1 MRPGS
6 TGNGWNM
13 PSPPRDPDL
22 SVLAGRLALKN
33 PVLVASG
40 TGGYGAELTPLLDLA
55 RIGGVVTKT
64 IFQEARP
71 GNPPQRI
78 AETAAGMLN
87 SIGLEGVGIDR
98 FLAEKLPKLARAD
111 TRVVV
116 SIGGYGP
123 QDFARLA
130 ERLDAEPRCD
140 ALELNISCPN
150 VKEGGLDM
158 STHPR
163 LAAEV
168 VRAVR
173 LRTRKPVWAK
183 LTPNVTSI
191 SDVGKACLDEGADGL
206 SAVNTLLGMKI
217 DVHRR
222 RPVLRRG
229 VGGLSG
235 PAIRPVALVKCW
247 ELIQVLRCDV
257 IGIGG
262 IATPEDAL
270 EFLIAGCKAVQ
281 VGTAVY
287 ADPDCPAR
295 IADGIGR
302 FLAEHDL
309 PGIGDLIGSIQVDR
323 EWLLGPQR
331 KEDDPTA

>member
-1 MRPGS
+1 MNAPK
-6 TGNGWNM
+6 
-13 PSPPRDPDL
+13 PDL
-22 SVLAGRLALKN
+22 RVVAGGLPLRN

-40 TGGYGAELTPLLDLA
+40 TGGYGAELTPILDLA
-55 RIGGVVTKT
+55 TIGGVVTKT
-64 IFQEARP
+64 IFQEVRP

-78 AETAAGMLN
+78 AETPAGMLN

-98 FLAEKLPKLARAD
+98 FLAEKLPRLDGVQTA
-111 TRVVV
+111 VVV

-123 QDFARLA
+123 EDFAALA
-130 ERLDAEPRCD
+130 ERLEGVARCD
-140 ALELNISCPN
+140 AIELNISCPN

-173 LRTRKPVWAK
+173 PRTRKPVWAK
-183 LTPNVTSI
+183 LTPNVTRI
-191 SDVGKACLDEGADGL
+191 SEVGKACLDEGADGL
-206 SAVNTLLGMKI
+206 AAINTLLGMKI
-217 DVHRR
+217 DVRTRR
-222 RPVLRRG
+222 TALRRG

-247 ELIQVLRCDV
+247 ELLRVLGADV

-262 IATPEDAL
+262 IASTDDAL

-287 ADPDCPAR
+287 ADPDLPGR
-295 IADGIGR
+295 IAQGIGSHLEAR
-302 FLAEHDL
+302 GLRNVNE
-309 PGIGDLIGSIQVDR
+309 LIGSVEVDE
-323 EWLLGPQR
+323 EWLLGPR
-331 KEDDPTA
+331 AADEEGGKA

>member
-1 MRPGS
+1 MSEP
-6 TGNGWNM
+6 N
-13 PSPPRDPDL
+13 L
-22 SVLAGRLALKN
+22 SIVAGKLALKN
-33 PVLVASG
+33 PVLIASG
-40 TGGYGAELTPLLDLA
+40 TGGYGAELMPLLDLS

-64 IFQEARP
+64 IFQDVRP

-78 AETAAGMLN
+78 AETPAGMLN
-87 SIGLEGVGIDR
+87 SIGLEGVGIER
-98 FLAEKLPKLARAD
+98 LLAEKLPKLDEVD

-123 QDFARLA
+123 EDFARLA
-130 ERLDAEPRCD
+130 ARLDTVPRCD

-173 LRTRKPVWAK
+173 RCTRKPVWAK
-183 LTPNVTSI
+183 LTPNVTRL

-206 SAVNTLLGMKI
+206 SAINTLLGMQI
-217 DVHRR
+217 DVTRR
-222 RPVLRRG
+222 APTLRRG

-235 PAIRPVALVKCW
+235 PAIRPIALVKCW
-247 ELIQVLRCDV
+247 ELLQVLHCDV
-257 IGIGG
+257 IGMGG
-262 IATPEDAL
+262 IATADDAL

-295 IADGIGR
+295 IVNGIAQHLERAGMAR
-302 FLAEHDL
+302 VT
-309 PGIGDLIGSIQVDR
+309 DLIGSIEVDR
-323 EWLLGPQR
+323 EWLLGPR
-331 KEDDPTA
+331 AVDEEGGK

>member
-1 MRPGS
+1 MSEPVV
-6 TGNGWNM
+6 
-13 PSPPRDPDL
+13 DL
-22 SVLAGRLALKN
+22 TVTAGGLSLKS

-40 TGGYGAELTPLLDLA
+40 TGGYGADLLPLLNPA
-55 RIGGVVTKT
+55 SIGGVVTKT
-64 IFQEARP
+64 IFRDVRP
-71 GNPPQRI
+71 GNPPHRI
-78 AETAAGMLN
+78 AETPAGMLN

-98 FLAEKLPKLARAD
+98 YLAEKLPRLDGVD

-123 QDFARLA
+123 ADFAELA
-130 ERLDAEPRCD
+130 ARLDAEPRCD

-173 LRTRKPVWAK
+173 PVTRKPIWAK
-183 LTPNVTSI
+183 LTPNVTRI
-191 SDVGKACLDEGADGL
+191 SDVGKACMDAGADGL
-206 SAVNTLLGMKI
+206 AAINTLLGMRI
-217 DVHRR
+217 DPATRA
-222 RPVLRRG
+222 PMLRRG

-247 ELIQVLRCDV
+247 ELLQVLGAPV

-262 IATPEDAL
+262 IATTEDAL
-270 EFLIAGCKAVQ
+270 EFLIAGCSAVQ

-287 ADPDCPAR
+287 ADPDVPAL
-295 IADGIGR
+295 IVNGLADYVRDQGETSIR
-302 FLAEHDL
+302 DV
-309 PGIGDLIGSIQVDR
+309 IGSVRPDR
-323 EWLLGPQR
+323 EWLLGPQAP
-331 KEDDPTA
+331 EEA

>member
-1 MRPGS
+1 MSNPAGPGA
-6 TGNGWNM
+6 
-13 PSPPRDPDL
+13 DL
-22 SVLAGRLALKN
+22 RVIAGGLSLKN

-40 TGGYGAELTPLLDLA
+40 TGGYGAELLPLLDPET
-55 RIGGVVTKT
+55 IGGVVTKT
-64 IFQEARP
+64 IFAEVRP
-71 GNPPQRI
+71 GNPPVRI
-78 AETAAGMLN
+78 AETPAGMLN

-98 FLAEKLPKLARAD
+98 FLAEKLPRMEGMD

-123 QDFARLA
+123 DDFARLA
-130 ERLDAEPRCD
+130 ERLDAVPRCD

-173 LRTRKPVWAK
+173 PVTRKPVWAK
-183 LTPNVTSI
+183 LTPNVTRI
-191 SDVGKACLDEGADGL
+191 SDVGKACLDAGADGL
-206 SAVNTLLGMKI
+206 AAINTLLGMAV
-217 DVHRR
+217 DTEHR

-247 ELIQVLRCDV
+247 ELLRVLSCDV

-262 IATPEDAL
+262 IATTDDAL
-270 EFLIAGCKAVQ
+270 QFLIAGCKAVQ

-287 ADPDCPAR
+287 VDPGCPAH
-295 IADGIGR
+295 IAAGVGTYLEANGMER
-302 FLAEHDL
+302 ME
-309 PGIGDLIGSIQVDR
+309 DLIGSITVDE
-323 EWLLGPQR
+323 EWLLGPR
-331 KEDDPTA
+331 AADEEGGR

>member
-1 MRPGS
+1 MS
-6 TGNGWNM
+6 
-13 PSPPRDPDL
+13 SAAPDL
-22 SVLAGRLALKN
+22 RITAGGLALRN

-40 TGGYGAELTPLLDLA
+40 TGGYGAELMPLLDLTA
-55 RIGGVVTKT
+55 IGGVVTKT
-64 IFQEARP
+64 IFEEVRP
-71 GNPPQRI
+71 GNPPPRI
-78 AETAAGMLN
+78 AETSAGMLN
-87 SIGLEGVGIDR
+87 SIGLEGVGIER
-98 FLAEKLPKLARAD
+98 FLAEKLPILNGVD

-123 QDFARLA
+123 EDFARLA
-130 ERLDAEPRCD
+130 ARLDAVARCD

-163 LAAEV
+163 LAAAV

-173 LRTRKPVWAK
+173 GVTQKPVWAK

-191 SDVGKACLDEGADGL
+191 SSVGKACLEEGADGL
-206 SAVNTLLGMKI
+206 SAINTLLGMKVDI
-217 DVHRR
+217 ARR
-222 RPVLRRG
+222 APALRRG

-235 PAIRPVALVKCW
+235 PAIRPVALAKCW
-247 ELIQVLRCDV
+247 ELVRVLKCDV
-257 IGIGG
+257 IGMGG
-262 IATPEDAL
+262 IAAAEDAL

-295 IADGIGR
+295 IAAGLGEYLSAQGAASVSDIVGTLRI
-302 FLAEHDL
+302 D
-309 PGIGDLIGSIQVDR
+309 P
-323 EWLLGPQR
+323 EWVIEPR
-331 KEDDPTA
+331 RPE

>member
-1 MRPGS
+1 MSDR
-6 TGNGWNM
+6 NAL
-13 PSPPRDPDL
+13 PDL
-22 SVLAGRLALKN
+22 SIVAGKLPLRN

-40 TGGYGAELTPLLDLA
+40 TGGYGAELLPLLDLN

-64 IFQEARP
+64 IFQEVRP

-78 AETAAGMLN
+78 AETPAGMLN

-98 FLAEKLPKLARAD
+98 FLEEKLPKLAGVD
-111 TRVVV
+111 TKVVV

-123 QDFARLA
+123 EDFARLA
-130 ERLDAEPRCD
+130 ERLDAVPRCD
-140 ALELNISCPN
+140 AIELNISCPN

-163 LAAEV
+163 LAAQV
-168 VRAVR
+168 MQAVR
-173 LRTRKPVWAK
+173 PRTRKPVWAK
-183 LTPNVTSI
+183 LTPNVTRM

-206 SAVNTLLGMKI
+206 SAINTLLGMRI
-217 DVHRR
+217 DVATR
-222 RPVLRRG
+222 RPILRRG
-229 VGGLSG
+229 GGGLSG

-247 ELIQVLRCDV
+247 ELLQVLRCDV
-257 IGIGG
+257 IGMGG
-262 IATPEDAL
+262 IATTEDAL

-295 IADGIGR
+295 IADGIVDYLSQAGLSR
-302 FLAEHDL
+302 VTDL
-309 PGIGDLIGSIQVDR
+309 VGNIEVDR
-323 EWLLGPQR
+323 EWLLGP
-331 KEDDPTA
+331 KAVDEEGGK